1 MSDHMFGND
10 PDVMILRSKSNKL
23 KPDEKYTL
31 CVLNNILGALVFISD
46 DVSEYTEEEH
56 MLYAATFPKVQAKVH
71 TVIEIRDE
79 VYFVQFRA
87 VNAQGQEHLYTTYSN
102 LSGDKQ
108 TIYLPEA
115 TKETYL
121 LFATDNDL
129 HTNQPDKKESLFYL
143 PSAAVHLK
151 GRESKTFLHISAPGS
166 SDFHL
171 LGSTGHIVPGT
182 ELDSISRQGNDI
194 KVDFAAKRVRSSK
207 VFVGLDDCRR
217 KPEGTFTLNGKP
229 AVWETFAV
237 SGSEGAKVH
246 AAVVEL

>member
-1 MSDHMFGND
+1 MFGND

-31 CVLNNILGALVFISD
+31 CILNNILGALVFISD

-56 MLYAATFPKVQAKVH
+56 MLYSATFPKVQAKVH
-71 TVIEIRDE
+71 TVIELRDE

-87 VNAQGQEHLYTTYSN
+87 VNADGQEHLYTTYTN

-115 TKETYL
+115 SADTHL

-129 HTNQPDKKESLFYL
+129 HTDHPDKKEALFYL
-143 PSAAVHLK
+143 PSAPAHLK
-151 GRESKTFLHISAPGS
+151 THESKTFLHIPSPGS
-166 SDFHL
+166 KDIHL
-171 LGSTGHIVPGT
+171 LGTTGHIVPGT
-182 ELDSISRQGNDI
+182 ELANISRHGNDI
-194 KVDFAAKRVRSSK
+194 KVDFVANRVRKSK
-207 VFVGLDDCRR
+207 VLVGLDDCRR
-217 KPEGTFTLNGKP
+217 NPEGSFTLNGKP
-229 AVWETFAV
+229 AIWETFAV

-246 AAVVEL
+246 AAIVTL